1 MIEDKID
8 NPTEKVTRPIKYTQK
23 EVKELIKT
31 CIQQPPEVDYQN
43 GMKLLD
49 KRYGGS
55 HRIRA
60 SN

>member
-1 MIEDKID
+1 MVEDKIN
-8 NPTEKVTRPIKYTQK
+8 NPTERLTRLIKYTQ
-23 EVKELIKT
+23 EEFKELIKT

-55 HRIRA
+55 HRIHA